1 MKINIIGVPLF
12 YGCDK
17 PGVEKGPDVLR
28 KNGLIDVFTKNH
40 EVCDLGNVK
49 VNEVSSEDKYKFNN
63 TMKYLDEIIN
73 INNELADKVNN
84 SFNNGALPLIIG
96 GDHALGMGSLAG
108 CSKYFGQDLAVIWVD
123 AHGDINTPET
133 SPSGNVHG
141 MPLAASMGVGYDA
154 LTNIYYNGCKVNPK
168 NVYIIGARDLDKGE
182 VELIENKHLN
192 VWTMNDIKEKGLEEC
207 LNELISKLNS
217 SNIKNVHLSFDIDS
231 IDPTFIPG
239 TGTPVIDG
247 LTMEG
252 GKKIIK
258 DLLNTNLIRSIDFV
272 EFNPSLDKGDVTL
285 NNCLSLLEEI
295 SNNL

>member
-108 CSKYFGQDLAVIWVD
+108 CGKYFGQDLAVIWVD

-258 DLLNTNLIRSIDFV
+258 D
-272 EFNPSLDKGDVTL
+272 
-285 NNCLSLLEEI
+285 
-295 SNNL
+295 

>member
-28 KNGLIDVFTKNH
+28 KNGLIDVFTKKH

-108 CSKYFGQDLAVIWVD
+108 CGKYFGQDLAVIWVD

-168 NVYIIGARDLDKGE
+168 NVPRSPSA
-182 VELIENKHLN
+182 IEKDGRRFKTFSFTGILL
-192 VWTMNDIKEKGLEEC
+192 VTY
-207 LNELISKLNS
+207 
-217 SNIKNVHLSFDIDS
+217 FDINAS
-231 IDPTFIPG
+231 VLMFSVP
-239 TGTPVIDG
+239 
-247 LTMEG
+247 
-252 GKKIIK
+252 
-258 DLLNTNLIRSIDFV
+258 LLALF
-272 EFNPSLDKGDVTL
+272 L
-285 NNCLSLLEEI
+285 N
-295 SNNL
+295 

>member
-1 MKINIIGVPLF
+1 
-12 YGCDK
+12 
-17 PGVEKGPDVLR
+17 
-28 KNGLIDVFTKNH
+28 
-40 EVCDLGNVK
+40 
-49 VNEVSSEDKYKFNN
+49 
-63 TMKYLDEIIN
+63 
-73 INNELADKVNN
+73 
-84 SFNNGALPLIIG
+84 
-96 GDHALGMGSLAG
+96 
-108 CSKYFGQDLAVIWVD
+108 
-123 AHGDINTPET
+123 
-133 SPSGNVHG
+133 
-141 MPLAASMGVGYDA
+141 
-154 LTNIYYNGCKVNPK
+154 
-168 NVYIIGARDLDKGE
+168 
-182 VELIENKHLN
+182 
-192 VWTMNDIKEKGLEEC
+192 MNDIKEKGLEEC